1 MVLKKNP
8 IKLTGF
14 ASIDTDELHINVDE
28 QAGYIAQYDK
38 GELSIMCSGIRTTM
52 SDTAYIYGTK
62 GYLVLPKFWKPS
74 KMQIVIGDKS
84 EEIERRVAQHIPNL
98 EDEGYQYEI
107 AHVNDCLRKGL
118 QQSPV
123 VTWEETRAVL
133 EQCDKLRTDW
143 GLHYPQ
149 E

>member
-1 MVLKKNP
+1 
-8 IKLTGF
+8 
-14 ASIDTDELHINVDE
+14 
-28 QAGYIAQYDK
+28 
-38 GELSIMCSGIRTTM
+38 
-52 SDTAYIYGTK
+52 
-62 GYLVLPKFWKPS
+62 
-74 KMQIVIGDKS
+74 MQIVIGDKS